1 MKFQQPCVRD
11 CSGILFRPSEKDTS
25 EKPDH
30 VSGNAQKQNKIKP
43 KKLKNIKTKTKL
55 KKPIKTKIKP
65 IKIFK
70 I

>member
-1 MKFQQPCVRD
+1 MRNFSNPRVRD

-25 EKPDH
+25 EKPDPK
-30 VSGNAQKQNKIKP
+30 GNAQKQNKIKP